1 MMTVIGS
8 AISWTNSTWNWAT
21 GCTKVSDGCL
31 NCYASAIVS
40 NPRFNFTHK
49 FEEVTLHENRLAHT
63 SKFRPLV
70 TGDGTRTPPLVFT
83 NSMSDAWHEQI
94 PDAFIHK
101 VLDKM
106 EETPLVQY
114 QVLTK
119 RPIRARKILVDRYGN
134 SGVPANFWIGVSC
147 EDNRVAARL
156 NILRSIKER
165 TGGTM
170 TAFVSVE
177 PIIGPTDALDF
188 SGIDWAIFGGESGGG
203 ARVMQPEWLLTG
215 IEHAKAAGAAIW
227 LKQHGQ
233 MRSNPLLHHAPPGLG
248 LTEKFKWL
256 IANGL
261 EVLPHEKGGA
271 TLEDKVTWREFPAQ
285 YHAAKAALNV
295 KPI

>member
-1 MMTVIGS
+1 
-8 AISWTNSTWNWAT
+8 
-21 GCTKVSDGCL
+21 
-31 NCYASAIVS
+31 
-40 NPRFNFTHK
+40 
-49 FEEVTLHENRLAHT
+49 
-63 SKFRPLV
+63 
-70 TGDGTRTPPLVFT
+70 
-83 NSMSDAWHEQI
+83 
-94 PDAFIHK
+94 
-101 VLDKM
+101 M

-156 NILRSIKER
+156 NILPRVDQGAHR
-165 TGGTM
+165 RHHDGVRL
-170 TAFVSVE
+170 VSVE

-188 SGIDWAIFGGESGGG
+188 SGIRLGDLRWRGRGG